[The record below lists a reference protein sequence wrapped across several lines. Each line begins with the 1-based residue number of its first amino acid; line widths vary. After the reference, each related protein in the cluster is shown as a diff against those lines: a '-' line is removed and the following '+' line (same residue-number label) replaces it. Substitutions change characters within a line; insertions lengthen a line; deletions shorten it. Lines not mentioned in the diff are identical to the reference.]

1 MNYNKPIFLLILIL
15 GISTAIYAQIDS
27 RSMSKL
33 HNEAPDE
40 KSVPMPLEEVKTS
53 PGYIF
58 EASGIFTIQANVD
71 EDGDNILGDAANEP
85 SIAVDPTDP
94 NRIMIGWRQFDN
106 VGSNFRQAGYA
117 YSTDAG
123 QSWTFPGSIDAGVFR
138 SDPVLDCNNDGIF
151 FYNSLTVNGS
161 GDYLCTVYKTGAG
174 NEEWDEGTFAQGG
187 DKQWMRIDN
196 TGGTGSGNIYSN
208 WTMSYSYCWPAY
220 FTRSTD
226 EGNVYETCTTIPGA
240 PFWGTENVGPDGEL
254 YVVGRGDF
262 DHIMLA
268 KSTNAQVPGSAIVW
282 DHHTGIDLDGQLSI
296 QPEVNPV
303 GLMGQVWVDCDRS
316 DGAGRGNVYVC
327 ASVDRYGS
335 VDPGDVMF
343 AKSTDGGL
351 NFEAP
356 LRINDDLSVYNHQWF
371 ATMSVAPNGRIDI
384 VWLDTRADPAGLFKS
399 VLYYS
404 FSVDQGVT
412 WSENEQM
419 SAIFDPH
426 VGWPQQQKMGDYFDM
441 VSDDGGAHLA
451 WANTLNNEQDVYYS
465 YITPD
470 DVGIEDQ
477 DNTSLVYRVES
488 YPNPFREKT
497 NIRYTLKENADV
509 TIAVYDMLGNEVG
522 LITDE
527 YQTAGIHMVAFDAH
541 DLPDGIY
548 IASLNVNGV
557 VKRKKMVKANSM

>member
-1 MNYNKPIFLLILIL
+1 MNYYKPSFLLILIL
-15 GISTAIYAQIDS
+15 AINTAIYAQTDH
-27 RSMSKL
+27 RSISKM

-40 KSVPMPLEEVKTS
+40 KSVPMPLEDAKTS
-53 PGYIF
+53 PGYVF

-71 EDGDNILGDAANEP
+71 EDGDNIFGDAANEP

-106 VGSNFRQAGYA
+106 VNSNFRQAGYA
-117 YSTDAG
+117 YSSDAG

-161 GDYLCTVYKTGAG
+161 GDYLCTVYKTGPG
-174 NEEWDEGTFAQGG
+174 NVEWDEGTFAQGG

-208 WTMSYSYCWPAY
+208 WTMAYSYCWPEY
-220 FTRSTD
+220 FTRSSD
-226 EGNVYETCTTIPGA
+226 DGNVYETCTTIPGE
-240 PFWGTENVGPDGEL
+240 PFWGTENIGPDGEL

-262 DHIMLA
+262 AHIMLA
-268 KSTNAQVPGSAIVW
+268 KSTNAQIPGSAIVW
-282 DHHTGIDLDGQLSI
+282 EHYTGVDLDGELSI

-316 DGAGRGNVYVC
+316 DGPGRGNVYIC

-343 AKSTDGGL
+343 ARSTDGGL
-351 NFEAP
+351 NFEDP
-356 LRINDDLSVYNHQWF
+356 IRINNDISVYNHQWF
-371 ATMSVAPNGRIDI
+371 ATMSVAPNGRIDVI
-384 VWLDTRADPAGLFKS
+384 WLDTRADPAGLFKS

-426 VGWPQQQKMGDYFDM
+426 LGWPQQQKMGDYFDM

-451 WANTLNNEQDVYYS
+451 WANTLNGEQDVYYS

-470 DVGIEDQ
+470 DVGVEDQ
-477 DNTSLVYRVES
+477 DNTILVYGVES

-497 NIRYTLKENADV
+497 TIRYTLKENAYV
-509 TIAVYDMLGNEVG
+509 TITVHDMLGNELG

-527 YQTAGIHMVAFDAH
+527 LQAAGIHMVAFDGH
-541 DLPDGIY
+541 DLPDGVYVCRLQTGNNTESI
-548 IASLNVNGV
+548 
-557 VKRKKMVKANSM
+557 RMVKVDN

>member
-1 MNYNKPIFLLILIL
+1 MNYIKPAFLLILIL
-15 GISTAIYAQIDS
+15 AISTAIYAQIDH
-27 RSMSKL
+27 RSISKM

-53 PGYIF
+53 PGYVF

-106 VGSNFRQAGYA
+106 VSSNFRQAGYA

-151 FYNSLTVNGS
+151 FYNSLTINGS

-174 NEEWDEGTFAQGG
+174 NVEWDEGTFAQGG

-208 WTMSYSYCWPAY
+208 WTMSYSYCWPEY

-226 EGNVYETCTTIPGA
+226 DGNVYETCTTIPGE
-240 PFWGTENVGPDGEL
+240 PFWGTENIGPDGEL

-262 DHIMLA
+262 AHIMLA

-282 DHHTGIDLDGQLSI
+282 EHFTAVDLDGQLSI

-316 DGAGRGNVYVC
+316 DGSGRGNVYIC

-343 AKSTDGGL
+343 ARSTDGGL
-351 NFEAP
+351 NFEDP
-356 LRINDDLSVYNHQWF
+356 IRINNDISVYNHQWF
-371 ATMSVAPNGRIDI
+371 ATMSVAPNGRIDVI
-384 VWLDTRADPAGLFKS
+384 WLDTRADPAGLFKS

-426 VGWPQQQKMGDYFDM
+426 LGWPQQQKMGDYFDM

-451 WANTLNNEQDVYYS
+451 WANTLNGEQDVYYS

-470 DVGIEDQ
+470 DVGIDDIARE
-477 DNTSLVYRVES
+477 SSFARVS
-488 YPNPFREKT
+488 NFPNPFTDKT
-497 NIRYTLKENADV
+497 SIRYTLGADGHV
-509 TIAVYDMLGNEVG
+509 RLSVYDIYGNEVAQLLNEQKSAGTFTVDFVAPG
-522 LITDE
+522 LS
-527 YQTAGIHMVAFDAH
+527 AGVYFAVLTVGDSSDRIRIVKVAR
-541 DLPDGIY
+541 Y
-548 IASLNVNGV
+548 
-557 VKRKKMVKANSM
+557 